1 MAEYRR
7 VVRKK
12 KKKKSVFKRILLF
25 LLLILL
31 AGGAYTA
38 YVVVSAMQ
46 AADKSYSSLER
57 GDKSEL
63 REQAV
68 ELAKDPVSILIMG
81 VEDYST
87 GGKGGRSDTLI
98 VMTLN
103 PKDKTMKML
112 SIPRDT
118 LVKVKGHGE
127 TKITHAYSYGGKELT
142 VQTVENFLDIP
153 IDYYATVNFEAF
165 KKVIDELD
173 GVEVDVPF
181 DFYEKSDVTGKRIY
195 FKEGKQTL
203 DGEEALAYARM
214 RKRDPRG
221 DFGRNDRQKE
231 IITAIIK
238 KATTP
243 QNIWKVDDI
252 ANRISENVETN
263 LRISEAM
270 GFQQSY
276 SGFKTDQIDQ
286 LKIEGEDLNLESGY
300 YYKPDEEKLD
310 LVKAELQ
317 EHLEHKTVSIRDEQD
332 QNPFAEEDSTSGN

>member
-12 KKKKSVFKRILLF
+12 RKKKSVFKRIM
-25 LLLILL
+25 LLLLL
-31 AGGAYTA
+31 VLIAGGGYLAYIG
-38 YVVVSAMQ
+38 VSAYQ
-46 AADKSYSSLER
+46 AADKSFQGLER
-57 GDKSEL
+57 GEKSEL

-103 PKDKTMKML
+103 PKEKSMKML

-118 LVKVKGHGE
+118 LVDVEGHGE

-142 VQTVENFLDIP
+142 VQTVEDFLDIP

-165 KKVIDELD
+165 KKVIDELG

-181 DFYEKSDVTGKRIY
+181 DFSEKSDVTGKRIY

-214 RKRDPRG
+214 RKQDPRG

-238 KATTP
+238 KATSP
-243 QNIWKVDDI
+243 QNILKVDDI
-252 ANRISENVETN
+252 ANQISENVETN

-270 GFQQSY
+270 GFQQKY
-276 SGFKTDQIDQ
+276 SGFKTSQIDQ
-286 LKIEGEDLNLESGY
+286 LKIEGEDLNLQSGY
-300 YYKPDEEKLD
+300 YFQPLEEELEQLKDQLKDHLD
-310 LVKAELQ
+310 
-317 EHLEHKTVSIRDEQD
+317 HKTVSIR
-332 QNPFAEEDSTSGN
+332 EERGQSIKQELNN

>member
-12 KKKKSVFKRILLF
+12 KKKKSVFKRIMFF
-25 LLLILL
+25 LLLLL
-31 AGGAYTA
+31 LLVGGYLAFMF
-38 YVVVSAMQ
+38 VSAWQ
-46 AADKSYSSLER
+46 AADRSYESLER
-57 GDKSEL
+57 GDKSAL

-87 GGKGGRSDTLI
+87 GGEGGRSDTLI

-103 PKDKTMKML
+103 PKEKSMKML

-118 LVKVKGHGE
+118 LVDVEGHGE

-142 VQTVENFLDIP
+142 VQTVEDFLDIP
-153 IDYYATVNFEAF
+153 IDYYATVNFKAF
-165 KKVIDELD
+165 KKVIDELG
-173 GVEVDVPF
+173 GVEVNVPF
-181 DFYEKSDVTGKRIY
+181 DFYEKSDVTNKRIY

-243 QNIWKVDDI
+243 QNILKVDDI
-252 ANRISENVETN
+252 ANQISENVETN

-276 SGFKTDQIDQ
+276 SGFKTDKIDQ
-286 LKIEGEDLNLESGY
+286 LKIEGEDLNLDSGY
-300 YYKPDEEKLD
+300 YYKPIEEKLD
-310 LVKAELQ
+310 LVKEELQ
-317 EHLEHKTVSIRDEQD
+317 AHLEHKKVSILEEQNE
-332 QNPFAEEDSTSGN
+332 NPLAEEDLDSGN

>member
-12 KKKKSVFKRILLF
+12 KKKKSVFKRILFF
-25 LLLILL
+25 LLLLL
-31 AGGAYTA
+31 LIGGGYLAFIG
-38 YVVVSAMQ
+38 VSAWQ
-46 AADKSYSSLER
+46 AADRSYEGLER
-57 GDKSEL
+57 GEKSAL

-81 VEDYST
+81 VEDYSS
-87 GGKGGRSDTLI
+87 GGEGGRSDTLI
-98 VMTLN
+98 VVTLN
-103 PKDKTMKML
+103 PKEKSMKML

-118 LVKVKGHGE
+118 LVDVEGHGE
-127 TKITHAYSYGGKELT
+127 TKITHAYSYGGKELA
-142 VQTVENFLDIP
+142 VQTVEDFLDIP

-165 KKVIDELD
+165 KKVIDELN

-181 DFYEKSDVTGKRIY
+181 DFYEKSDETGKRIY
-195 FKEGKQTL
+195 FTEGKQTL

-214 RKRDPRG
+214 RKQDPRG

-238 KATTP
+238 KATAP
-243 QNIWKVDDI
+243 QNIMKVDDI
-252 ANRISENVETN
+252 ANQIAENVETN
-263 LRISEAM
+263 LRISEAL

-286 LKIEGEDLNLESGY
+286 LKIEGEDLNLNSGY
-300 YYKPDEEKLD
+300 YYQPIEEKMEE
-310 LVKAELQ
+310 VREELQ
-317 EHLEHKTVSIRDEQD
+317 SHLEHKKISIREEQNED
-332 QNPFAEEDSTSGN
+332 TMKESSLDPAE